1 MRKAEIV
8 FRDAQAQEQEER
20 DNLLEEF
27 TRRREQNT
35 QLEIYQDTWL
45 ELRSAL
51 TGYHTPADWSPIRNQ
66 LDECVRRC
74 ESVVQQKR
82 IQADGALSALQKEY
96 TELEYHLRQIKSQPE
111 PVPPRRE
118 SVQAARLQ
126 LMLRGVPCA
135 PLYEIIDFSPE
146 TSQETRDLLEAQ
158 LLDSGLLDAL
168 VVSEEH
174 LLSSGRPAGG
184 VSGSLSGSGPSRL

>member
-1 MRKAEIV
+1 MSVPSRRSAWDQDHQPLLAALRQRERQVEDMLNCLRQAEAARGDYDRACQALDLAADSVRKAEIV

-35 QLEIYQDTWL
+35 QLEIPQDIWL
-45 ELRSAL
+45 EIRSAL
-51 TGYHTPADWSPIRNQ
+51 TRYHTPADWSPIRNQ

-96 TELEYHLRQIKSQPE
+96 TELEYHLRQNQE
-111 PVPPRRE
+111 P
-118 SVQAARLQ
+118 ARA
-126 LMLRGVPCA
+126 RATPTG
-135 PLYEIIDFSPE
+135 I
-146 TSQETRDLLEAQ
+146 
-158 LLDSGLLDAL
+158 
-168 VVSEEH
+168 
-174 LLSSGRPAGG
+174 
-184 VSGSLSGSGPSRL
+184 GPSRPPATDAARSPLRTAV

>member
-1 MRKAEIV
+1 MLNCLRQAEAARGDYDRACQALDLAADSVRKAEIV

-35 QLEIYQDTWL
+35 QLEIPQDIWL
-45 ELRSAL
+45 EIRSAL
-51 TGYHTPADWSPIRNQ
+51 TRYHTPADWSPIRNQ

-111 PVPPRRE
+111 PVPPRRDQKNIYRQWKTCWR
-118 SVQAARLQ
+118 SIRIAFWFRAQPSLT
-126 LMLRGVPCA
+126 
-135 PLYEIIDFSPE
+135 PLP
-146 TSQETRDLLEAQ
+146 
-158 LLDSGLLDAL
+158 
-168 VVSEEH
+168 V
-174 LLSSGRPAGG
+174 
-184 VSGSLSGSGPSRL
+184 